1 VHPADYDAWYETP
14 RGRWIGEHEWRLVCR
29 GLDMRRGASLL
40 DVGCGTGWFT
50 RKFARAGLAVT
61 GIDLDRAALA
71 FARTHSADDIAFV
84 EGDARRLPFADGA
97 FDQTVALASL
107 CFVDDWPL
115 AIAEIARVTRRR
127 FVLGLLN
134 RHSLLWREKGRNGG
148 QGAYRGAHWHT
159 PDELRP
165 ALGALPLT
173 AWRLRSAI
181 FLPSGGIFS
190 RAIERVLPPQ
200 LLLGAFLVASVET
213 PG

>member
-1 VHPADYDAWYETP
+1 MDPADYDAWYETP
-14 RGRWIGEHEWRLVCR
+14 RGRWIGEREWRLVCR
-29 GLDMRRGASLL
+29 GLDMRPRTSLL
-40 DVGCGTGWFT
+40 DVGCGTGWFS

-61 GIDLDRAALA
+61 GLDLDRAALA
-71 FARTHSADDIAFV
+71 FAREHSPGNIAFI

-200 LLLGAFLVASVET
+200 LLLGAFLVASAEM